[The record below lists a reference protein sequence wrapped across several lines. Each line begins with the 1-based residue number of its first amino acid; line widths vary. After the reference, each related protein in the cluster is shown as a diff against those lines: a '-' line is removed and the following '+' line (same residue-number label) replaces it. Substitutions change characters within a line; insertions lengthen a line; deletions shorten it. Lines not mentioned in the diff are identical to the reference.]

1 VPGEG
6 ARGILRQPGLAAPVT
21 SLPSGEFFRKE
32 NAMKRI
38 SSTGG
43 NVNVL
48 SIVFTTGLALAVC
61 GALAVLMVTAA
72 PTAALA
78 AGGTLRVALQTDIIA
93 KQPHRLMEANFPWL
107 LAVYDTLTRYDNTFV
122 PQPALVE
129 KYSWSADGKTL
140 TLSLRKGVKFHS
152 GRELTSEDVELN
164 FKHLDSAKAASQL
177 KPILGK
183 ITGFERPDA
192 QTLVIK
198 FKAPAPDFFDTA
210 ERMMIIDPKAIDAI
224 EEGTGPQVGTG
235 PFIWKEWVPGSKLVV
250 ERNPNYWQAGQ
261 PMMDRIE
268 YTIVPNREAMTL
280 TLEAGSVDL
289 IVTPDAKD
297 VLRLKSNAKYAVI
310 PSTNQTPTMYLGA
323 YVTAKPLD
331 DKRVRQALNFA
342 MPRQRF
348 ADTILLKLSE
358 PNCLPWPKISPAYD
372 EKLAKAYPYD
382 LAKAR
387 SLLKDA
393 GVQAGL
399 AMNIG
404 YSTGQKE
411 LKEFAVLYEQELND
425 LGLKVTIEGF
435 EPAVFSTRVV
445 NKQFKNLWLGVAE
458 GAALYP
464 ASLLTQNN
472 PWRAGNNTS
481 DFRSD
486 AFEDTVAK
494 MSTELDPAK
503 QKGLFARAN
512 QILIDESFNMPITN
526 QPYFWVSAAKLTGF
540 AFSKSNMIVFTKI
553 TMSK

>member
-1 VPGEG
+1 
-6 ARGILRQPGLAAPVT
+6 
-21 SLPSGEFFRKE
+21 
-32 NAMKRI
+32 MKHT
-38 SSTGG
+38 SSTGS
-43 NVNVL
+43 NWSIPSIALVTVL
-48 SIVFTTGLALAVC
+48 AFAAC
-61 GALAVLMVTAA
+61 GALAVLTVAAA

-93 KQPHRLMEANFPWL
+93 KQPHRLMEANFPWV
-107 LAVYDTLTRYDNTFV
+107 LAVYDTLTRYDNTLV
-122 PQPALVE
+122 PQPVLAE

-140 TLSLRKGVKFHS
+140 TLNLRKGVKFHS

-164 FKHLDSAKAASQL
+164 FTHLDSAKAASQL

-183 ITGFERPDA
+183 IAGFERPDA
-192 QTLVIK
+192 LTLVIK
-198 FKAPAPDFFDTA
+198 FKAPAPDFFDTS
-210 ERMMIIDPKAIDAI
+210 ERMVIIDPKAIDAI
-224 EEGTGPQVGTG
+224 EGGTGPQVGTG
-235 PFIWKEWVPGSKLVV
+235 PFIWKEWVPGSKMVL

-261 PMMDRIE
+261 PMLDRIE

-297 VLRLKSNAKYAVI
+297 VVRLKSNSKYAVI

-323 YVTAKPLD
+323 YVKAKPLD
-331 DKRVRQALNFA
+331 DKRVRQALNYA

-358 PNCLPWPKISPAYD
+358 PNSLPWPKISPAYD

-382 LAKAR
+382 LDKAR

-393 GVQAGL
+393 GVPAGL
-399 AMNIG
+399 TLNIE

-425 LGLKVTIEGF
+425 LGFKVSIEGV
-435 EPAVFSTRVV
+435 EPAVFSTRNV

-494 MSTELDPAK
+494 MSTELDPVK

-512 QILIDESFNMPITN
+512 QILIDDSFNMPITN
-526 QPYFWVSAAKLTGF
+526 QPYFWVSTAKLTGF
-540 AFSKSNMIVFTKI
+540 AFSKSNMIVFTRI
-553 TMSK
+553 NVSK